1 MMIELLP
8 GLTLMVLF
16 GLIRGRSTGT
26 RLLAVSQLSRK
37 IWVTIWLPAGLRLSV
52 SLLEMVTGP
61 PCSLAS
67 ASGTTLYRPLAS
79 TTVKPCRRS
88 VARNC
93 SQATA
98 GETGFSL
105 VRVRVPLTRGS
116 ITRLRPVITPRVRA
130 TPSISALVKF
140 RVTGSPG
147 LGEAVFCATAGT
159 APSRM
164 LVASERQASRT
175 TVRVGCV
182 MSRAQGD
189 DGARAAASPDDVQ
202 QIVQCRFVFG
212 GRLGRA
218 FKAQARAHP
227 LALAFEQ
234 QAAFQGDAV
243 AAHRLEGGQAR
254 RDVVGLDLQLAI
266 KVGAPCNPLQLK
278 ALAGQ
283 FEATLH
289 LQGVEGRAQ
298 AVEQRGR
305 PVRMVVLHLH
315 RGAAPVR
322 AEPDLQG
329 RLGAARQAERQAQ
342 PLQ

>member
-147 LGEAVFCATAGT
+147 LGEAVFCATADT

-234 QAAFQGDAV
+234 QAAFQGFQLQAGAVAALQGDAV
-243 AAHRLEGGQAR
+243 AA
-254 RDVVGLDLQLAI
+254 
-266 KVGAPCNPLQLK
+266 
-278 ALAGQ
+278 Q

-289 LQGVEGRAQ
+289 LQGVERRAQ

-329 RLGAARQAERQAQ
+329 RLGAARQAQAQAQ